1 MPRKRDPRT
10 RFEQEATK
18 KGAAVLS
25 AIRALRK
32 LAGPGGTPE
41 EWARIFGTLE
51 DEMQRLRD
59 HVSERPAH
67 QQMQIFDEPPDPK
80 PRPPSSLDEV
90 RKIMDG
96 LGHQGPVFNGPGV
109 RSIAQTPH
117 APSGADVAAP
127 DGSSAS

>member
-1 MPRKRDPRT
+1 MPKKRDPRA
-10 RFEQEATK
+10 RFEEDAPAR
-18 KGAAVLS
+18 GAAAVR

-32 LAGPGGTPE
+32 LAGPGGKPE
-41 EWARIFGTLE
+41 EWGRIFSTLE
-51 DEMQRLRD
+51 KEMQRLRD
-59 HVSERPAH
+59 AVAEMPAH